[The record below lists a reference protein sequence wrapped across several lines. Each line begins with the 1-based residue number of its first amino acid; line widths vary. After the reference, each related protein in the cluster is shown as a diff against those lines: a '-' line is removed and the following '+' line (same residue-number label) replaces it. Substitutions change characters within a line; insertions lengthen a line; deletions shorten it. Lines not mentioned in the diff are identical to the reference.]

1 MFKYTLQVWFGILI
15 QVNINTK
22 IIELSFLNIMN
33 FDLKGTYLNSVGEI
47 LIKITPG
54 FLEPSQHFTCD
65 IGLTGCVWV

>member
-1 MFKYTLQVWFGILI
+1 
-15 QVNINTK
+15 
-22 IIELSFLNIMN
+22 MN